1 MFEVFGIKIVMLAPS
16 GIVLLV
22 LGGFFLTCGIAILFT
37 LWRADPVHLAEARR
51 LINLAKKANKGDMQ
65 ARGQCNHE
73 PDIKIR
79 LVFKDGQFGTRCEVS
94 WSAIRRVFGYGT

>member
-1 MFEVFGIKIVMLAPS
+1 MFDYLFAIKFDLAVFLILFGVF
-16 GIVLLV
+16 LLV
-22 LGGFFLTCGIAILFT
+22 CAIAILIT
-37 LWRADPVHLAEARR
+37 LWRADPGQLAEVRR

-79 LVFKDGQFGTRCEVS
+79 LTFINGQFGTHCEVS
-94 WSAIRRVFGYGT
+94 WSAIYRIFGYST